1 MLELSGY
8 FLLNFTENKKFFSD
22 LDIYLCIEVI
32 IVYKI
37 VNMDLT
43 QNFFAILSCTYNYKL
58 IKSKSKI
65 LQIHFFRFFMS

>member
-43 QNFFAILSCTYNYKL
+43 QKNFLHTFNNTFIFVFSCLNCW
-58 IKSKSKI
+58 
-65 LQIHFFRFFMS
+65 

>member
-43 QNFFAILSCTYNYKL
+43 QNFFAMLS
-58 IKSKSKI
+58 
-65 LQIHFFRFFMS
+65 